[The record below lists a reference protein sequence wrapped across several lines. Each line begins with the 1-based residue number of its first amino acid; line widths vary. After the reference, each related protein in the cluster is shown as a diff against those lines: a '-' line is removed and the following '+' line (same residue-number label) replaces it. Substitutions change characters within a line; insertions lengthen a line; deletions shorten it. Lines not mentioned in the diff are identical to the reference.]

1 MADPPVLPAPSGA
14 APPLAFSAGA
24 RAGVPLS
31 IWPGVP
37 APGRCPA
44 SPGQAPCPRRLPA
57 PATAMVI
64 TAFSRPGDLVVIP
77 GPGTGALLAAA
88 AGAGRRALGL
98 PASLRHSRDL
108 AALLDRDLDPAV
120 RPLARLRPGGPATLL
135 DGSCRDA
142 GQAALAITTACAT
155 PGCLPPGPAARDNGA
170 DPGADPDVLYAACQ
184 RVLRP
189 GGLLTVIT
197 AAAREPG
204 WPGEVIAHARAAGLI
219 YTQHIIAL
227 HAPIRGS
234 RLHAPAPAAPAPPPH
249 PAAVAGL
256 HLPAHSDLLVFA
268 TPGGPHHD

>member
-1 MADPPVLPAPSGA
+1 MADPPVRPAPPGA
-14 APPLAFSAGA
+14 APPLAFSAGT

-31 IWPGVP
+31 IWPDVP
-37 APGRCPA
+37 APGHCPA
-44 SPGQAPCPRRLPA
+44 SPGQAPCPRRLA
-57 PATAMVI
+57 ARAAAMVI

-77 GPGTGALLAAA
+77 GPGTGAFLAAA
-88 AGAGRRALGL
+88 AGTGRRALGL
-98 PASLRHSRDL
+98 PATPRHTRDL

-135 DGSCRDA
+135 EGSCREA
-142 GQAALAITTACAT
+142 GQAALAITAACAT
-155 PGCLPPGPAARDNGA
+155 PGCPPPGPDNGDAGPGA
-170 DPGADPDVLYAACQ
+170 DPGVLYAACQ
-184 RVLRP
+184 RVLLP

-197 AAAREPG
+197 AAARQPG

-234 RLHAPAPAAPAPPPH
+234 RLHPPAPGAPAPGAH
-249 PAAVAGL
+249 LAAVAGL

-268 TPGGPHHD
+268 TPGGPHQ

>member
-1 MADPPVLPAPSGA
+1 MADPPVLLS
-14 APPLAFSAGA
+14 PPFAFSAGA

-31 IWPGVP
+31 TWPDVP

-44 SPGQAPCPRRLPA
+44 SGGQVPCPRRLTA

-88 AGAGRRALGL
+88 AGTGRRALSL

-120 RPLARLRPGGPATLL
+120 RPLVRLRPGGPAALL
-135 DGSCRDA
+135 DGSCREA
-142 GQAALAITTACAT
+142 GQAALAITAACAA
-155 PGCLPPGPAARDNGA
+155 PGCPPRGPGRSDA
-170 DPGADPDVLYAACQ
+170 DPGADPGVLYAACQ

-204 WPGEVIAHARAAGLI
+204 HPGEVIAHARAAGLI
-219 YTQHIIAL
+219 YTQHIIAV
-227 HAPIRGS
+227 HARICGS
-234 RLHAPAPAAPAPPPH
+234 HLITAL
-249 PAAVAGL
+249 AGL
-256 HLPAHSDLLVFA
+256 PGPQPRPARHLPIHTDLLVF
-268 TPGGPHHD
+268 TQGGRP